1 MDNMDR
7 SISISNLNLTEG
19 LIHPKFAERVASR
32 YVTIYQRD
40 GFGEAQ
46 KYLAEM
52 VQGSTK
58 LQEHLVPYIVE
69 EGNRRSK

>member
-1 MDNMDR
+1 MGIMAR
-7 SISISNLNLTEG
+7 SVSISNLNISEG
-19 LIHPKFAERVASR
+19 LIHPLFAERVASR

-46 KYLAEM
+46 KYLADM
-52 VQGSTK
+52 VKGSTK